1 MRNHH
6 SKPAPC
12 SLHCLQKTVIP
23 YGNQRNPPIA
33 SKLLLLQHYN
43 TPQRGTKMNSNSL
56 TIDTN
61 QPLQPATLSDTELLS
76 RLLWQDRQ
84 HADDLLLRFGGLRG
98 IQIACRLPTKEREGL
113 DDKTATHIRLAHELV
128 HRQLRQSLQRGISL
142 TSPAKTMEYLQTALR
157 DRRREIFTCLF
168 LDTRH
173 RVIATED
180 LFQGSIDGACVYPRV
195 VAERAL
201 RLSAAAVIVAHNHPS
216 GVSEPSLADQAITR
230 RLKDA
235 LLLLEIRLLDHFVVG
250 DGPPVSMASRGML

>member
-1 MRNHH
+1 MKPRN
-6 SKPAPC
+6 SSP
-12 SLHCLQKTVIP
+12 LD
-23 YGNQRNPPIA
+23 NQD
-33 SKLLLLQHYN
+33 LLQ
-43 TPQRGTKMNSNSL
+43 PCFRPALL
-56 TIDTN
+56 TD
-61 QPLQPATLSDTELLS
+61 AELLGNLLYPGKS
-76 RLLWQDRQ
+76 RTKSKRLAGNLLQN
-84 HADDLLLRFGGLRG
+84 FGGLRG
-98 IQIACRLPTKEREGL
+98 LQVASRLSESEREGL
-113 DDKTATHIRLAHELV
+113 DDNAAALIRLAHELV
-128 HRQLRQSLQRGISL
+128 RRQLKQSLQRGISL
-142 TSPAKTMEYLQTALR
+142 TSPAMTMEYLQTVLR
-157 DRRREIFTCLF
+157 DRNREIFTCLF

-173 RVIATED
+173 RVIAAEN